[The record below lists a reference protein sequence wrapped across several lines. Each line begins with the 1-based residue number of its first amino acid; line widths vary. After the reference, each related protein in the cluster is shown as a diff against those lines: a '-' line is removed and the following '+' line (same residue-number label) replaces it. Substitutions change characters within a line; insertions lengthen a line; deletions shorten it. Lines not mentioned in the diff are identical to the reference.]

1 MADGRKN
8 NGGHSTKGK
17 AGRKKKADELT
28 MIENMDKALAPQ
40 KVWERLANLVEEQDT
55 QAIKLW
61 MNYRYGMPKQTS
73 DVNVSQVEV
82 DFRE

>member
-1 MADGRKN
+1 MDRRKFN
-8 NGGHSTKGK
+8 KGTKGNK
-17 AGRKKKADELT
+17 GGRKKKADELT

>member
-1 MADGRKN
+1 MADGRRN

-73 DVNVSQVEV
+73 DVNVKSVEV
-82 DFRE
+82 DFTE